1 MKKKPSSAKAKKPR
15 PATPSRELPGAADGD
30 HAFVTIRKYANRR
43 LYNTDTAKFVT
54 LDDLRHMVIRSEPF
68 VVVDAKT
75 DQDITSSILAQ
86 IVADQESSGENMLP
100 NEVLRQIISFYEKGM
115 SESVSAYLGKSMEA
129 FTDNWQQ
136 VEQIGEIGRRNME
149 LFQQNLV
156 NMFGNMATAG
166 QPADAQD
173 DEELEEELEDQLR
186 EIQAKLDALR
196 DRHG

>member
-1 MKKKPSSAKAKKPR
+1 MEKKPTTHKAKKATAPPPETGSSTDGSR
-15 PATPSRELPGAADGD
+15 PP
-30 HAFVTIRKYANRR
+30 VIIRKYANRR

-54 LDDLRHMVIRSEPF
+54 LDDLRHMVIRNEPF
-68 VVVDAKT
+68 LVVDAKT

-115 SESVSAYLGKSMEA
+115 SESVSAYLQKSMDA

-136 VEQIGEIGRRNME
+136 VEQFGEIGRRNME

-156 NMFGNMATAG
+156 NMFGNMASAG
-166 QPADAQD
+166 QPAEGQTD
-173 DEELEEELEDQLR
+173 EEELENELEKQLR
-186 EIQAKLDALR
+186 DVQTKLDALKKKR
-196 DRHG
+196 S

>member
-1 MKKKPSSAKAKKPR
+1 M
-15 PATPSRELPGAADGD
+15 
-30 HAFVTIRKYANRR
+30 
-43 LYNTDTAKFVT
+43 
-54 LDDLRHMVIRSEPF
+54 
-68 VVVDAKT
+68 VDAKT

-129 FTDNWQQ
+129 FTNNWQQ

-166 QPADAQD
+166 QPAAAQD

-196 DRHG
+196 DRRG